1 VKKKLIKSLIVA
13 ALAVAVITGG
23 IFGYKKF
30 FGTNK
35 AVAASSRYISA
46 TASKMDLSVNIQ
58 GTGSAFAGTSKEVT
72 PSNEGVI
79 QNLNVQVGDTVNK
92 GDTLFVA
99 YSEDIANA
107 LETAKNNV
115 SKQETAITTSNNQR
129 ASKISE
135 AQTAVKNAQSQLDSA
150 NKALQANPTDELL
163 KAKVQTAQDNLDKQK
178 QTLESAQ
185 NSSTADTTQ
194 LTNAQEQYEKALA
207 NYNKMTVTS
216 PISGVVVAKTYN
228 TGDDVQAA
236 KSVLTIIDPNS
247 IKVKVAVDEL
257 DIAKVTSGQTATVKF
272 DAISDKS
279 FEGTVEAIAQLGTS
293 NNNVTTYDVTLGIK
307 EPTAIKVGMNANI
320 TIAIQ
325 SKKDALVVPV
335 EAVTK
340 ESDKK
345 YVTVSSSSGESE
357 GAQSRGQRVEVTTGL
372 ENESY
377 VEIVSGV
384 TEGEKLLVTLPTT
397 TTSTNANRS
406 ERSGFGG
413 ASMGGSMGGSLGG
426 GSMNSGRTS
435 SGGQR
440 P

>member
-1 VKKKLIKSLIVA
+1 MKKKLIKSLIVA
-13 ALAVAVITGG
+13 AIAIAVITGG
-23 IFGYKKF
+23 VFGYKKF
-30 FGTNK
+30 FSTNK
-35 AVAASSRYISA
+35 AVAASSRYITA
-46 TASKMDLSVNIQ
+46 TASKMDLSVDIQ

-72 PSNEGVI
+72 SSNDGVI
-79 QNLNVQVGDTVNK
+79 QDLNVQVGDTVNK
-92 GDTLFVA
+92 GDTLFIA
-99 YSEDIANA
+99 YSEDVADA
-107 LETAKNNV
+107 LETAKSNV
-115 SKQETAITTSNNQR
+115 TKQETAIATANTQR
-129 ASKISE
+129 ATKISE

-150 NKALQANPTDELL
+150 NKALEANPTNEQL
-163 KAKVQTAQDNLDKQK
+163 KAKVQSTQESLEKQK

-228 TGDDVQAA
+228 TGDDVQAS

-247 IKVKVAVDEL
+247 IKVKVLVDEL
-257 DIAKVTSGQTATVKF
+257 DIAKVSNGQTATVKF
-272 DAISDKS
+272 DAISDKT

-307 EPTAIKVGMNANI
+307 EPTGIKVGMNANI
-320 TIAIQ
+320 TLAIQ
-325 SKKDALVVPV
+325 SKTDALVVPV
-335 EAVTK
+335 EAIT
-340 ESDKK
+340 EENDKK

-357 GAQSRGQRVEVTTGL
+357 GTQSKGQRVEVTTGL

-377 VEIVSGV
+377 VEVVSGV
-384 TEGEKLLVTLPTT
+384 TEGEKLLITLPTT
-397 TTSTNANRS
+397 TTSTNTNKS

-413 ASMGGSMGGSLGG
+413 AAMGGGGSMGGS
-426 GSMNSGRTS
+426 SGAP

>member
-1 VKKKLIKSLIVA
+1 MKKKLIKSLIVA
-13 ALAVAVITGG
+13 ALAIAVITGG
-23 IFGYKKF
+23 IFGYKRF

-35 AVAASSRYISA
+35 AVAASSRYINA

-72 PSNEGVI
+72 SSNDGVI

-92 GDTLFVA
+92 GDTLFIA
-99 YSEDIANA
+99 YSEDIADA
-107 LETAKNNV
+107 LETAKSNV
-115 SKQETAITTSNNQR
+115 TKQETAIANTNAQR
-129 ASKISE
+129 ATKISE

-150 NKALQANPTDELL
+150 NKALGANPTDEQL

-257 DIAKVTSGQTATVKF
+257 DIAKVTNGQTATVKF

-307 EPTAIKVGMNANI
+307 EPTGIKVGMNANI
-320 TIAIQ
+320 TLAIQ
-325 SKKDALVVPV
+325 SKEDALVVPV

-340 ESDKK
+340 EGDKK

-357 GAQSRGQRVEVTTGL
+357 GTQSRGQRVEVTTGL

-397 TTSTNANRS
+397 TTTTNTNRG

-413 ASMGGSMGGSLGG
+413 ASMGGSMGGSIGGG
-426 GSMNSGRTS
+426 GSMNSGRA